1 MFRYHR
7 SVVHRRINLLGI
19 LLCLSLSAA
28 AADDATVQTDKEL
41 SPLDKRIR
49 IENQTR
55 YQPFVLTP
63 HKPNYI
69 MPLTYNSHPNQAPFD
84 PVTEGVVEET
94 EVKFQISIK
103 MPITDELFNDRS
115 TLYAAYTNQS
125 YWQAYNDSNSHP
137 FREANH
143 EPELFL
149 ATENDWQWLGFTNKV
164 NIVGLS
170 HQSNGQSGDKS
181 RSWNR
186 LYAEFIFERDNF
198 YISFKPWIRIDPPDA
213 QDDNPDIQHYMGHG
227 ELRFAY
233 AANQHTLAMRLRNN
247 LKADNR
253 GAVELNWSF
262 PMSRRAKWFIQY
274 FDGYGE
280 SLIDYNARVQRVGIG
295 IALTDWL

>member
-1 MFRYHR
+1 MQITVR
-7 SVVHRRINLLGI
+7 LLPI
-19 LLCLSLSAA
+19 LMLYLIAMQALHAQDEEPQQDTVAKQQSA
-28 AADDATVQTDKEL
+28 
-41 SPLDKRIR
+41 LDERIR
-49 IENQTR
+49 IEQQTR
-55 YQPFVLTP
+55 FQQFVLTP

-69 MPLTYNSHPNQAPFD
+69 LPITYNSMPNQAPFD
-84 PVTEGVVEET
+84 PVTDGVLDKT

-103 MPITDELFNDRS
+103 FPIVDGLFGDTS

-125 YWQAYNDSNSHP
+125 YWQAYNNENSHP

-149 ATENDWQWLGFTNKV
+149 GIQNNWKIWGFTNRL
-164 NIVGLS
+164 IFFGIS

-186 LYAEFIFERDNF
+186 LYADFIFERGNF
-198 YISFKPWIRIDPPDA
+198 YLSFKPWIRIEPPDIK
-213 QDDNPDIQHYMGHG
+213 DDNPDIQHYMGHG
-227 ELRFAY
+227 ELRMAY
-233 AANQHTLAMRLRNN
+233 ASDQHTVALRFRNN
-247 LKADNR
+247 LKADNK

-262 PMSRRAKWFIQY
+262 PMSRRAKWFVQY

-280 SLIDYNARVQRVGIG
+280 SLIDYNARVKRFGIG